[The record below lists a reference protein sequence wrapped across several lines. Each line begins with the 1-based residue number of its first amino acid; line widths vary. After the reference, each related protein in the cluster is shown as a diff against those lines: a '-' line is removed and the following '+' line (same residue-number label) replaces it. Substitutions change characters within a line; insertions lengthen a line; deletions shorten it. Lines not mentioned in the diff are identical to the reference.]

1 MTIEA
6 LITGKL
12 HKRAEERT
20 GRSGRPFVVASVR
33 AAAGES
39 ETLFVNVCAFSE
51 SACAALL
58 ALDAGDS
65 LAVAGSM
72 TPKAWTDREGNARPS
87 VDMVAAQVLTLYG
100 LKKRRSA
107 ATPSTDPE
115 DAPQARHGG
124 RQRQHEA
131 DDFGP
136 QDWPEGER

>member
-33 AAAGES
+33 AVAGEGES
-39 ETLFVNVCAFSE
+39 LFVNVCAFSE
-51 SACAALL
+51 SACLALL

-72 TPKAWTDREGNARPS
+72 TPKAWTDREGTVRPS
-87 VDMVAAQVLTLYG
+87 VDMVAAQVMTLYG
-100 LKKRRSA
+100 LKKRRAA
-107 ATPSTDPE
+107 ATPSEGTE
-115 DAPQARHGG
+115 DAPQARQGHQ
-124 RQRQHEA
+124 QRQHEA
-131 DDFGP
+131 DDFGA